1 MATTENFVFGDGG
14 DTYSFSFPYLKTEDV
29 RVELQE
35 YDATQPAGDQ
45 IISRSSISAF
55 TIPAGNPTQ
64 IIFNAIGADTVYQT
78 APDGDVK
85 VTSTNGYPVRIR
97 IYRATAPDATPAT
110 FFAGS
115 AIRAQDL
122 NDNFDQILYIMQEK
136 ENALISI
143 QTGGIGDNVIS
154 TSAIQ
159 DDAVDANKLRDS
171 VSVDGNRAVTTNHI
185 RDNAV
190 TTAKIATNAVTA
202 AELADNSVDTAA
214 IVDGNVTTDK
224 IADLNVTTA
233 KINDSAVTS
242 AKIADGT
249 IVNADVNAS
258 AAIAGTKVSP
268 DFGSQNITTTGDVS
282 AVDATI
288 SGTATISGLTYPT
301 SDGSADQVLKTNGS
315 GTLSFASATVYQG
328 PTFRATLS
336 AGAAAFFTRNTN
348 TKVPYDTVTFDT
360 DSCFNTTTNRFTPTK
375 AGYYLVTASCA
386 LTFGAGGHPNTINHY
401 IKVYKNGSTYALG
414 NHNRYST
421 STSEWFYGTQSCTTL
436 VYMNGSTDYLE
447 AYVYSSDI
455 NPATVENEGSFFDA
469 TWVHD

>member
-35 YDATQPAGDQ
+35 YDSTQPAGDQ

-64 IIFNAIGADTVYQT
+64 IIFDAIGADTVYQT

-97 IYRATAPDATPAT
+97 IYRATAADATPAT

-154 TSAIQ
+154 TSAIL

-190 TTAKIATNAVTA
+190 TSAKLATNIDIAGTLDVTGVATFDSTATFSGDVTLDSTGALTLPDGVTGDRPTGVTGMIRFNTSLTQFEGYNGTDWGTIGGGATGGGSDAVFLETDNTVTTDYTLTTNKNAVTA
-202 AELADNSVDTAA
+202 GPITINSGV
-214 IVDGNVTTDK
+214 
-224 IADLNVTTA
+224 
-233 KINDSAVTS
+233 
-242 AKIADGT
+242 
-249 IVNADVNAS
+249 
-258 AAIAGTKVSP
+258 
-268 DFGSQNITTTGDVS
+268 
-282 AVDATI
+282 
-288 SGTATISGLTYPT
+288 
-301 SDGSADQVLKTNGS
+301 
-315 GTLSFASATVYQG
+315 
-328 PTFRATLS
+328 
-336 AGAAAFFTRNTN
+336 
-348 TKVPYDTVTFDT
+348 TVTVP
-360 DSCFNTTTNRFTPTK
+360 S
-375 AGYYLVTASCA
+375 G
-386 LTFGAGGHPNTINHY
+386 
-401 IKVYKNGSTYALG
+401 
-414 NHNRYST
+414 
-421 STSEWFYGTQSCTTL
+421 QS
-436 VYMNGSTDYLE
+436 
-447 AYVYSSDI
+447 
-455 NPATVENEGSFFDA
+455 
-469 TWVHD
+469 WVIV